1 MESDIMPLGK
11 GDKAVFSRDCTKT
24 GVNNNVVVCGSSGSG
39 KTMSIIE
46 PRLIGTYNSSLVVTV
61 TKRKIV
67 KKYTDMF
74 LGRGYKVLDLN
85 FAQPK
90 KSMVGYDLMKY
101 VSSYTD
107 IKFLA
112 DYIMNSGDYQTKS
125 YDPYWSNAG
134 SSLLASMIAYTMM
147 MNKDAT
153 FTNVIKMIDLLEITT
168 NNDDDITTNLD
179 YRFEEVNKKDPLCFT
194 YSCWKTFRTL
204 PFRTASCVYGTVKA
218 AISHIFPQE
227 IIDMMS
233 MKNTVDID
241 DIAKEKTVLFIT
253 TSAVNPSLNCFVNL
267 FYSQLF
273 KQLFEFAET
282 QPDAKLPI
290 PVSVLCDDFATG
302 SRILNFPEYISLFR
316 EKQIDVTLL
325 LQSESQLEK
334 MYGYQDAVT
343 IINNCDTYVYIG
355 GMDLQTCLNISRR
368 LNVPLEDVMYMPI
381 GKEVIFRRGQKPIR
395 TERYNIAE
403 NLIYKTIDERYN
415 KCR

>member
-46 PRLIGTYNSSLVVTV
+46 PRLIETYNSSLVVTV

-74 LGRGYKVLDLN
+74 IERGYKVLDLN

-112 DYIMNSGDYQTKS
+112 DYIMNSGDYQSKS

-153 FTNVIKMIDLLEITT
+153 FTNVLKMIDLLEITGD
-168 NNDDDITTNLD
+168 NDEGITTNLD
-179 YRFEEVNKKDPLCFT
+179 YRFEEVNKIDRLCFT
-194 YSCWKTFRTL
+194 YSCWKTFRAL
-204 PFRTASCVYGTVKA
+204 PFRTAACVYGTVKA

-227 IIDMMS
+227 IMDMMS

-273 KQLFEFAET
+273 KQLFELAET